1 MDGLILMAAFGLP
14 AVLIWRYRAL
24 GVLISI
30 PLGWA
35 ILALLLVGAPSET
48 WADREF
54 KEDWPTGS
62 ALLSL
67 LWCTLFGGLV
77 TFGRWRHQRRQET
90 QRSASGNSP
99 PAPGS

>member
-1 MDGLILMAAFGLP
+1 MTGLILMAGFGVP

-35 ILALLLVGAPSET
+35 ILALLLVGALSET

-54 KEDWPTGS
+54 KEDWPAARGM
-62 ALLSL
+62 LSL
-67 LWCTLFGGLV
+67 LWCGLFGLVV
-77 TFGRWRHQRRQET
+77 TFGRRLRQRRKQAD
-90 QRSASGNSP
+90 QI
-99 PAPGS
+99 

>member
-1 MDGLILMAAFGLP
+1 MSGLILIAGFGLS

-54 KEDWPTGS
+54 KEDWPAASGI
-62 ALLSL
+62 LSI
-67 LWCTLFGGLV
+67 LWCGLFGLVV
-77 TFGRWRHQRRQET
+77 TFGRRLRHRRKE
-90 QRSASGNSP
+90 AEHL
-99 PAPGS
+99 